1 MAATPSTRNRRDPVA
16 RFTSSPVSESE
27 IKAQLQCAQKI
38 QSAQR
43 ARHAYSFWHPKPTRR
58 TPTME
63 DTDIRLSASV
73 GKDELQD
80 RPDSVSTI
88 RDESVVLDRTLS
100 FDSVSIAQRM
110 EEAARQR
117 QYRDSPV
124 SACHTDRVPLDPSPE
139 VDDPCPPLRS
149 YTVKEVRQNEKGHR
163 KSLRKQKSQQRLA
176 EQSGGHHN
184 NGPMSGRHD
193 LTAPRRSISDPA
205 MRRPRDFAAQL
216 IKKMKGSKSAKLTRP
231 RSSPAAAPPHVDDFE
246 SKADLQRYLQGALP
260 ETVVVNQPPAAIA
273 ELPGSIPLP
282 AYTPYRGSP
291 AASTEQDTAKV
302 SPTPV
307 NGLQRATSSPPMPCC
322 DPAPKMMRCDN
333 CQFGIKHEDVY
344 LQCLICNH
352 GDRILCDACDSSG
365 YSCRHQLIRK
375 RRNYLQ
381 EVDGLYR
388 SNSDRSPS
396 PSRPQR
402 NNTLL
407 VDRTKIPHPHE
418 VKYNSDTSAPITV
431 QREGETPFRAQVLE
445 LQQREEQ
452 LARRERESELRER
465 EGMLRIREAELAS
478 RERTGEAKQNADFMR
493 SCMEMAISL
502 GAQFANISRS
512 SSNAS
517 TTPSTTPPPLS
528 TNGDHLDPYFPGSRS
543 DTLDS
548 SSAAF
553 RAHGASKRKAGAGS
567 RVNPSRSIS
576 GRQSTSK
583 DSTEGQDAQDEEA
596 DDGRAPKRPRRGS
609 ESLPAEGKSSLYAC
623 HYCKFDSARY
633 SDCNNTEKHYRGCSS
648 GFWTD
653 ISRLKQHLY
662 RVHYRKYHRCHK
674 CWVSFKSDEEVTIHQ
689 RSTECIPG
697 ECPFPEK
704 FDQDVYNELHKKR
717 PKTSPEEVWFLVWD
731 SLFPGTPRPSSPYTD
746 QTTSGQPGLTDQQ
759 NQQTLAELLGARLGQ
774 QLPDEVRS
782 FVLDQLWASMADL
795 ATQQS
800 SRDATISAV
809 ATPASAADRSRMAAN
824 PPRLSIPTQMSPSE
838 NTSSQPVS
846 AISSASTSDSR
857 WHNLSA
863 HRFSFSRP
871 LTHKVTPPQA
881 PLHSHH
887 ESTDSA
893 IDSAIDTRS
902 SSEHFFNVPTAYD
915 PNDHGWGEGADS
927 WEEGDEAGLALTTD
941 FDFQLPSVEQPV
953 SDRNPSPAPLAP
965 VNLRSLEDPGD
976 RLESNGIPI
985 LTSIQPKQLSEAS
998 VDSGYG
1004 STNSAR
1010 LARRPTAPTAKGSW
1024 PATQVEQQNT
1034 DALPDAQN
1042 NLVHQSETSQT
1053 VADGDIDWHALNVP
1067 WQDFI
1072 EPKGWDGNE
1081 QFQV

>member
-1 MAATPSTRNRRDPVA
+1 
-16 RFTSSPVSESE
+16 
-27 IKAQLQCAQKI
+27 
-38 QSAQR
+38 
-43 ARHAYSFWHPKPTRR
+43 
-58 TPTME
+58 ME
-63 DTDIRLSASV
+63 DTDLRLSAS
-73 GKDELQD
+73 GGIDELQD

-124 SACHTDRVPLDPSPE
+124 SACHTDRIPLDPSPN

-149 YTVKEVRQNEKGHR
+149 YTVQEARRNEKEPR
-163 KSLRKQKSQQRLA
+163 KSLRRQKTQQQSA
-176 EQSGGHHN
+176 EQSSDHHSTRPMVGGQ
-184 NGPMSGRHD
+184 D
-193 LTAPRRSISDPA
+193 LAAPRRSISDPA
-205 MRRPRDFAAQL
+205 TRRPRDFAAQL

-282 AYTPYRGSP
+282 AYTPYRGP
-291 AASTEQDTAKV
+291 PGGPTEQDTV
-302 SPTPV
+302 NVPPTPV

-322 DPAPKMMRCDN
+322 NPAPKMMRCDN

-388 SNSDRSPS
+388 SNSDRSSS

-402 NNTLL
+402 NDTLL
-407 VDRTKIPHPHE
+407 VDRTRTPHSHN
-418 VKYNSDTSAPITV
+418 VKDDTDAAAPV
-431 QREGETPFRAQVLE
+431 RLQQGGERLFRAQVLE

-452 LARRERESELRER
+452 LARRERESEFRER

-517 TTPSTTPPPLS
+517 TTLS
-528 TNGDHLDPYFPGSRS
+528 TEPIPPTANEIHLDPYFPGSRAGA
-543 DTLDS
+543 LDS
-548 SSAAF
+548 DNAAV
-553 RAHGASKRKAGAGS
+553 RAHGASKRKAGAGTQAVSS
-567 RVNPSRSIS
+567 RTSS
-576 GRQSTSK
+576 GRKPTSK
-583 DSTEGQDAQDEEA
+583 DNGEGRDEGDDEA
-596 DDGRAPKRPRRGS
+596 GSGGAPKRPRRGIDA
-609 ESLPAEGKSSLYAC
+609 LPAEGKSYLYAC
-623 HYCKFDSARY
+623 HYCKFDSTRY

-662 RVHYRKYHRCHK
+662 RVHYQNYHRCNK
-674 CWVSFKSDEEVTIHQ
+674 CWASFRSDEEVALHQ
-689 RSTECIPG
+689 RSTECVPS

-704 FDQDVYNELHKKR
+704 FDQGVYNELHKKR

-746 QTTSGQPGLTDQQ
+746 QTPGQPGLTDQH
-759 NQQTLAELLGARLGQ
+759 NQQNLAELFGARLGQ
-774 QLPDEVRS
+774 QLPNEIRS

-800 SRDATISAV
+800 SRDATISA
-809 ATPASAADRSRMAAN
+809 ATTPASATVRNRTATN

-838 NTSSQPVS
+838 HTSSQPVS

-863 HRFSFSRP
+863 HRSSFSRP
-871 LTHKVTPPQA
+871 LNRNIPPTQA
-881 PLHSHH
+881 VLHSHR

-893 IDSAIDTRS
+893 IDSAIHTKS

-927 WEEGDEAGLALTTD
+927 WEEGDEAGMAMTTD
-941 FDFQLPSVEQPV
+941 FDFQLPSGTQQHDPG
-953 SDRNPSPAPLAP
+953 RLQKPATLAP
-965 VNLRSLEDPGD
+965 VNLRSLEDPND
-976 RLESNGIPI
+976 HLESNGIPI
-985 LTSIQPKQLSEAS
+985 ATNIEPKQLSEAS

-1010 LARRPTAPTAKGSW
+1010 LTHRPTAPMAKGSW
-1024 PATQVEQQNT
+1024 PAVRVEQEDMN
-1034 DALPDAQN
+1034 ALPDAQDN
-1042 NLVHQSETSQT
+1042 SMHQPGTSHL

-1072 EPKGWDGNE
+1072 EPSGWDGNE
-1081 QFQV
+1081 HFQV